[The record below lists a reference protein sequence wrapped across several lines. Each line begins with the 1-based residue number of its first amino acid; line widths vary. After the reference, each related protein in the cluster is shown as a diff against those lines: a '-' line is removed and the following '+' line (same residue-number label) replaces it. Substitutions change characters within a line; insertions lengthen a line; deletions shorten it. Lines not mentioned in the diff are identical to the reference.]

1 MRFTIISLFS
11 YIYLTFSYQIQ
22 DVYADKWLSDIS
34 NYSPEKI
41 NKLKKDLK
49 DDGVYWNAYPA
60 ADQLIKLIQHN
71 MLSIHNMEQ
80 LLYSD
85 DHQQR
90 QYAAWI
96 IKRAVPHYDSP
107 ILYEI
112 IVESLA
118 NDNIPWDWGKGGV
131 VQFPHKDSGD
141 NFHDPYFYNATMAM
155 QDLMQNYSWYA
166 TEPLINGLY
175 SEDKQLSF
183 FSAVILA
190 ENQIIDAVERTV
202 EVLCDNLKDDK
213 IPHNGC
219 MAFSALYNL
228 GEYSCQHMY
237 KHYQNSEDEQEKES
251 ILLLWKYLEFVPD
264 EWDQINFESFNKL
277 NPKFTNSDYFLN
289 YNRKIFI
296 LGQKKIMGARFDFP
310 EKGSNKIDR
319 KAPSSLIASSWEY
332 EKTEIPVFDPH
343 ISNYDRVLILPG
355 ETLNDIARQCK
366 VSVESIKHA
375 NPKLENIIDDNLDD
389 FVGRILQIPKEL

>member
-1 MRFTIISLFS
+1 MYANSE
-11 YIYLTFSYQIQ
+11 IYNIYS
-22 DVYADKWLSDIS
+22 DKWLSEIS
-34 NYSPEKI
+34 NYSPKKI
-41 NKLKKDLK
+41 NELKEDLK
-49 DDGVYWNAYPA
+49 NDRKGWNAYYA

-71 MLSIHNMEQ
+71 MLSINNMEQ

-96 IKRAVPHYDSP
+96 IKRAVPYYDSP

-112 IVESLA
+112 IVESLK
-118 NDNIPWDWGKGGV
+118 NDNIPWDWKNGGV
-131 VQFPHKDSGD
+131 AQFPDKDSGD
-141 NFHDPYFYNATMAM
+141 NFYDPYFYNATMAI

-190 ENQIIDAVERTV
+190 ENQIIDAIERTV

-228 GEYSCQHMY
+228 GKSSCQHMY
-237 KHYQNSEDEQEKES
+237 KHYQISEDEQEKES

-296 LGQKKIMGARFDFP
+296 LGQKKIMKARFDFP
-310 EKGSNKIDR
+310 EKGSDKIDR

-332 EKTEIPVFDPH
+332 EKNEIPIFDSH
-343 ISNYDRVLILPG
+343 LSNYIQVVIVHG
-355 ETLNDIARQCK
+355 ETLSDIARQYV
-366 VSVESIKHA
+366 VSEETIKLT
-375 NPKLENIIDDNLDD
+375 NSKIKFPTDGNLDSLI
-389 FVGRILQIPKEL
+389 GSKLLIPKEL

>member
-1 MRFTIISLFS
+1 MKFIILLSLTTYLLCANS
-11 YIYLTFSYQIQ
+11 EIYNIYS
-22 DVYADKWLSDIS
+22 DNWLSEIN

-41 NKLKKDLK
+41 NELKKDLK
-49 DDGVYWNAYPA
+49 NDREGWNAYYA

-71 MLSIHNMEQ
+71 MLSINNMEQ

-96 IKRAVPHYDSP
+96 IKRAVPHYNSP
-107 ILYEI
+107 ILYEN

-118 NDNIPWDWGKGGV
+118 NDTIPWDWRNGGV
-131 VQFPHKDSGD
+131 AQFPDKDSGD
-141 NFHDPYFYNATMAM
+141 NFYDPYFYNATMAM

-228 GEYSCQHMY
+228 GEPSCQHMY
-237 KHYQNSEDEQEKES
+237 KHYQISEDEQEKES

-296 LGQKKIMGARFDFP
+296 LGQKKMMGARFDFP
-310 EKGSNKIDR
+310 EKGSDKIDR

-332 EKTEIPVFDPH
+332 EKTEIPVFDSPG
-343 ISNYDRVLILPG
+343 SNYFKVLILPG
-355 ETLNDIARQCK
+355 ETLNDIAREYA
-366 VSVESIKHA
+366 VSVESIKRA
-375 NPKLENIIDDNLDD
+375 NQKLELITDDNLDS
-389 FVGRILQIPKEL
+389 FVGTTLWIPE